1 MRRIGGYHPHW
12 RAQKAIE
19 DFEESIGKMIRF
31 WLREKA
37 QEGYSVAS
45 LARAI
50 GISERQTESLL
61 AHYSI
66 KTTGRY
72 RPIYKNK
79 VNLRAYVTRRGG
91 DRAIEERM
99 RRRIAAGMTLAQAWR
114 SAQKSSMGIKLTAC
128 EGVTCRS
135 NG

>member
-19 DFEESIGKMIRF
+19 DFEESIGVMIRF

-45 LARAI
+45 LATAI
-50 GISERQTESLL
+50 GITDRQTEKLL
-61 AHYSI
+61 AHYNI
-66 KTTGRY
+66 KTTGSY
-72 RPIYKNK
+72 RPLYKDA
-79 VNLRAYVTRRGG
+79 VNIRAYVTQRGG
-91 DRAIEERM
+91 DRRIEERM

-114 SAQKSSMGIKLTAC
+114 SAQTSSMGKKITAS
-128 EGVTCRS
+128 GS
-135 NG
+135 KQ